1 MVLDSDEFLVSYDA
15 SKTSELEVLKT
26 CESSGFT
33 ATIAKELGQKT
44 AKSKEDTA
52 HEFTPPEF
60 YTQALSMAKEENKPI
75 VVDFMATWC
84 APCKRISDE
93 TFVEQGVAA
102 LLDECILLKIDTDV
116 HPEIAKHFN
125 VSGLPDIR
133 FLTPDG
139 EEAERFLG
147 FQDAESFASELRT
160 FLKTIN

>member
-26 CESSGFT
+26 CESSGFA
-33 ATIAKELGQKT
+33 ATIAQEPGQKMV
-44 AKSKEDTA
+44 KSKGDA
-52 HEFTPPEF
+52 AREFNPPEF
-60 YTQALSMAKEENKPI
+60 YTQALSMAKKANKPI
-75 VVDFMATWC
+75 VLDFMATWC

-133 FLTPDG
+133 FLAPNG

-147 FQDAESFASELRT
+147 FQNAESFASELRT
-160 FLKTIN
+160 FLTTIN